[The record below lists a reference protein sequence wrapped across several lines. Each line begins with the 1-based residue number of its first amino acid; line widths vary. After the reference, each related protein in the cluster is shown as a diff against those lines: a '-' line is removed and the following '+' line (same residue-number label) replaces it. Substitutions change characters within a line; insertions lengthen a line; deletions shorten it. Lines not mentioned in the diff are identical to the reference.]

1 MVGISS
7 CGTYQLGM
15 LTIPKSGPISSLTVL
30 GKHVIVLNDAKLA
43 VQLLEKRSAIHSGR
57 PENMFVDMS
66 VEGIM

>member
-1 MVGISS
+1 
-7 CGTYQLGM
+7 M

-30 GKHVIVLNDAKLA
+30 GKHVIVLNYANLA

-66 VEGIM
+66 VEGIV